1 MDFLK
6 RKKNKDKNT
15 TEENQ
20 ALNSGDLEIYRAGA
34 FEGDPPTGSFYAPQP
49 ATSAYAGETLVQRA
63 VNAPPAPK
71 QKKKMSKQK
80 GAKMGGAKEEIDI
93 AENNMDDP
101 AHQTIYG
108 RGYDMRKRVVGEE
121 YVAKALE
128 AGSSDFLR
136 PLQQYA
142 TEAAWGTIWT
152 RPGLELKTRSLLNL
166 VMLTALSKWTEL
178 GTHVRGAVRN
188 GASEVEIRETL
199 LQASAYCGM
208 PAGMEAFRVAD
219 RVLNEMEEKGEFI
232 RDRD

>member
-49 ATSAYAGETLVQRA
+49 ATT
-63 VNAPPAPK
+63 PK

-142 TEAAWGTIWT
+142 TKFA
-152 RPGLELKTRSLLNL
+152 
-166 VMLTALSKWTEL
+166 
-178 GTHVRGAVRN
+178 
-188 GASEVEIRETL
+188 
-199 LQASAYCGM
+199 
-208 PAGMEAFRVAD
+208 
-219 RVLNEMEEKGEFI
+219 
-232 RDRD
+232 